1 MVDSQSNMI
10 CVGLDLKYWDDV
22 KDEIQLALDGNGGM
36 VYADDLLIKIKNK
49 KVQLWGLH
57 DGVLRAVMTT
67 EVIEYLHY
75 KSVRIITVTGKDL
88 DAWLDVLIDTI
99 AQWGKEQGAE
109 CMEFVGRKGW
119 EKILSKKGFAN
130 TQIFMTKA
138 II

>member
-22 KDEIQLALDGNGGM
+22 KDEIQRALDGNGGM
-36 VYADDLLIKIKNK
+36 VYADDLLIKIKEK

-75 KSVRIITVTGKDL
+75 KSIRIITVTGKDL
-88 DAWLDVLIDTI
+88 DMWLDVLIDTI
-99 AQWGKEQGAE
+99 GRWGKEQGAE

-119 EKILSKKGFAN
+119 EKKLTEKGFGN